1 MADREKAADEVFCR
15 SCGEAIKRRAEIC
28 PQCGVRNA
36 AYQPPSGGAPSHE
49 GASEPHD
56 PSRYETDVSA
66 EWWKGVVVSV
76 VLWVLALSLTGS
88 TGSVPSSVGG
98 FLVFVAWAGL
108 PLSAY
113 FDMQYVRANGEWDP
127 ETAVW
132 VVLLSVWFVNI
143 PAGVVYLYR
152 RRDVLGVP

>member
-1 MADREKAADEVFCR
+1 MPGREKAADEVFCR
-15 SCGEAIKRRAEIC
+15 SCGEAISQSAELC
-28 PQCGVRNA
+28 PHCGVRNA
-36 AYQPPSGGAPSHE
+36 AYRPPERGESLREGSAPAGERSG
-49 GASEPHD
+49 
-56 PSRYETDVSA
+56 YETDVSA
-66 EWWKGVVVSV
+66 DWWKGVVLSV
-76 VLWVLALSLTGS
+76 VLWVLALSLTGA
-88 TGSVPSSVGG
+88 TGGVPSSVGG

-143 PAGVVYLYR
+143 PAGVIYLYR